1 MDLSKAKEGGSGGN
15 SFSFPVVT
23 RCIPCIGSL
32 RYTIVPTFSHAQGC
46 CPRCQ
51 PYHSVPVT
59 TLNIQNNLIG
69 LQETESMRVVV
80 LLALIATLSTANAV
94 GVEWRFGSNYVPQHY
109 GNWAFKDGT
118 WSFGNDKRIECEACG
133 YSMYMLIDRL
143 GDKFTKA
150 TVQNE
155 MKMVCSKEKIQWVF
169 ESGCKH
175 ITTKN
180 GPQIVNAI
188 MRLTEPEDICKQLN
202 YCAPDFYDAAAM
214 GGMGPIGGRALGAN
228 GGGWA
233 HSGHAISQFG
243 YGAGL
248 QGQYG
253 VYPAPGTR
261 PLSAHSPYSPYNFG
275 GYDPYGYP
283 LPHPGVPS
291 STPVPAGEAK
301 AAEKKEEKK

>member
-1 MDLSKAKEGGSGGN
+1 
-15 SFSFPVVT
+15 
-23 RCIPCIGSL
+23 
-32 RYTIVPTFSHAQGC
+32 
-46 CPRCQ
+46 
-51 PYHSVPVT
+51 
-59 TLNIQNNLIG
+59 
-69 LQETESMRVVV
+69 MRVVV

-188 MRLTEPEDICKQLN
+188 M
-202 YCAPDFYDAAAM
+202 
-214 GGMGPIGGRALGAN
+214 GPIGGRALGAN

-301 AAEKKEEKK
+301 AAEKKEEKKN

>member
-1 MDLSKAKEGGSGGN
+1 
-15 SFSFPVVT
+15 
-23 RCIPCIGSL
+23 
-32 RYTIVPTFSHAQGC
+32 
-46 CPRCQ
+46 
-51 PYHSVPVT
+51 
-59 TLNIQNNLIG
+59 
-69 LQETESMRVVV
+69 MRVLV
-80 LLALIATLSTANAV
+80 LLALIATVSTASAA

-150 TVQNE
+150 TVQQE
-155 MKMVCSKEKIQWVF
+155 MKAVCSKEKIQWVF

-175 ITTKN
+175 ITSKH
-180 GPQIVNAI
+180 GPQIVNAV

-214 GGMGPIGGRALGAN
+214 GGMGPVGGRAAGAN

-233 HSGHAISQFG
+233 HAGHAISQFG

-291 STPVPAGEAK
+291 STPVPAGAGAGAGASGPAK
-301 AAEKKEEKK
+301 Q